1 MTGAARA
8 ILARFRP
15 SLALLASR
23 TPPTSRDLSVASASV
38 SPYLSVS
45 AASPYS
51 SLRMLTSAVMSGAL
65 STAAAPSAAAVAPTA
80 VPRAHSAARGESLKG
95 VIQIPSAA
103 PRGLRGEPWRGLRR
117 LTGGTVAPSA
127 VLARKLVA
135 SGARVPR
142 VSCSAASSGSVA
154 AAPAVP
160 LAASD
165 EVAERLGFEAERR
178 EHVAEYNAEA
188 TVYRHRR
195 TGAQI
200 MSLSCADE
208 NKVFGITFRTPPKD
222 STGIPHILEHSVL
235 CGSRKYPVKE
245 PFVELAKGSLNTF
258 LNAFTYPDRTCYP
271 VASTNLQDFYN
282 LVDVYL
288 DAVFFPNCV
297 RDERTFQ
304 QEGWHYELDDPK
316 DDITFKGVVFNEM
329 KGVYSQPDSVFMRAV
344 QQALFPDNEYAVDS
358 GGDPKVIPQLSFQQ
372 FQAFHAN
379 FYHPSN
385 ARIWFYGDDDPNKR
399 LEMIAEYLD
408 KFDANPEAP
417 KESQVSPQPLLSK
430 PWRVVDT
437 YPSSA
442 DAASDSSDSE
452 GEEQEDA
459 ASSSSS
465 AAAVPRRH
473 MTAVNWL
480 LSESPLSLEQELTL
494 GFLDHLLLGTPA
506 APLRKR
512 LLESGL
518 GEAIVGGGLQDELRQ
533 PVFSIGLKG
542 VAAADVPKVELLVTE
557 VLEELERDGFT
568 EPAVEAAVNTVEFAL
583 RENNTGSFPRG
594 LSLMLRAMGKW
605 IYGGDPI
612 QPLRF
617 EGPLAEFKEKIR
629 QPGGIKAVFSPLIR
643 SYLLDNQHRVTVE
656 MQPDPTKA
664 DADEEAERAV
674 LEAFRQKLADSD
686 LEKLVEA
693 TRELKERQETPDP
706 PEALRCVPSLQ
717 LEDIPKQPVQVP
729 IAVERDASGAT
740 ILRHELFTNDVL
752 YLDLAL
758 DMRHVP
764 AHLVPLVSLFCQ
776 SLLEMG
782 TKDMDFVDLNQLIG
796 RKTGGI
802 SVFPLTSSKRGTKD
816 PVSYLVARGK
826 ATSAQAADLL
836 NLVRVVLCEVELTD
850 QQRFKQFVAQ
860 RKQGME
866 SRFLG
871 SGHSIAASRLDA
883 MDSAAGWANEQ
894 MGGFSYLQYLRAL
907 ERRVDEDWPGV
918 AASLEQ
924 IRQAVLTAD
933 GAVVNLTA
941 DAATL
946 DKADVAVKE
955 LLASLPA
962 HRAQVAGSSW
972 STLPVKNEAFLVPTQ
987 VNYVGKAVNLYDA
1000 AGYSLSGS
1008 AYVASKLVGMSWL
1021 WDRVRVSGGAYGGFC
1036 DFDSHSGVF
1045 TFLSYRDPNLLQT
1058 LDNYDGSVEF
1068 LRQLQLDEDARTKA
1082 IIGTIGDTDAYQLP
1096 DAKGYSS
1103 MVRYLL
1109 DVSEEDRQKRR
1120 EEILT
1125 TTNKELNEF
1134 ADYLQAVKEKG
1145 TVVVVASPGDVEA
1158 ANKEKPGFLSTINV
1172 L

>member
-1 MTGAARA
+1 
-8 ILARFRP
+8 
-15 SLALLASR
+15 
-23 TPPTSRDLSVASASV
+23 
-38 SPYLSVS
+38 
-45 AASPYS
+45 
-51 SLRMLTSAVMSGAL
+51 
-65 STAAAPSAAAVAPTA
+65 
-80 VPRAHSAARGESLKG
+80 
-95 VIQIPSAA
+95 
-103 PRGLRGEPWRGLRR
+103 
-117 LTGGTVAPSA
+117 
-127 VLARKLVA
+127 
-135 SGARVPR
+135 
-142 VSCSAASSGSVA
+142 
-154 AAPAVP
+154 
-160 LAASD
+160 
-165 EVAERLGFEAERR
+165 
-178 EHVAEYNAEA
+178 
-188 TVYRHRR
+188 
-195 TGAQI
+195 
-200 MSLSCADE
+200 
-208 NKVFGITFRTPPKD
+208 
-222 STGIPHILEHSVL
+222 
-235 CGSRKYPVKE
+235 
-245 PFVELAKGSLNTF
+245 
-258 LNAFTYPDRTCYP
+258 
-271 VASTNLQDFYN
+271 
-282 LVDVYL
+282 
-288 DAVFFPNCV
+288 
-297 RDERTFQ
+297 
-304 QEGWHYELDDPK
+304 
-316 DDITFKGVVFNEM
+316 VVFNEM

-358 GGDPKVIPQLSFQQ
+358 GGDPKVIPQLSFQE
-372 FQAFHAN
+372 FQDFHAQ

-399 LEMIAEYLD
+399 LAMIAEYLD
-408 KFDANPEAP
+408 KFDANPAAP
-417 KESQVSPQPLLSK
+417 KESQVSAQPLLTK
-430 PWRVVDT
+430 PWRIVDT

-442 DAASDSSDSE
+442 DAAPSESSEEEAAESDES
-452 GEEQEDA
+452 
-459 ASSSSS
+459 SSSSS
-465 AAAVPRRH
+465 AAAAAPRRH
-473 MTAVNWL
+473 MTAVNWV
-480 LSESPLSLEQELTL
+480 LSESPLSLPQELTL

-506 APLRKR
+506 APLRKK

-542 VAAADVPKVELLVTE
+542 VAAADVPKVEQLVLE

-594 LSLMLRAMGKW
+594 LSLMLRSMGKW

-612 QPLRF
+612 EPLRF

-643 SYLLDNQHRVTVE
+643 SYLLGNHHRVTVE

-674 LEAFRQKLADSD
+674 LESFRQKLAESD

-693 TRELKERQETPDP
+693 TKELKERQETPDP

-729 IAVERDASGAT
+729 IAVERDGSGAT
-740 ILRHELFTNDVL
+740 ILRHDLFTNDVL

-758 DMRHVP
+758 DMRHLP

-802 SVFPLTSSKRGTKD
+802 SVFPLTSAKRGTKQ

-836 NLVRVVLCEVELTD
+836 NLMRVVLCDVQLTD

-883 MDSAAGWANEQ
+883 MDSLAGWANEQ
-894 MGGFSYLQYLRAL
+894 MGGYSYLQYLRAL
-907 ERRVDEDWPGV
+907 EKRVDEDWPGV

-946 DKADVAVKE
+946 DKADVAVRE

-962 HRAQVAGSSW
+962 QRAQVAGSAW

-1000 AGYSLSGS
+1000 AGYNLSGS

-1045 TFLSYRDPNLLQT
+1045 TFLSYRDPNLLST
-1058 LDNYDGSVEF
+1058 LDNYDGAVEF

-1082 IIGTIGDTDAYQLP
+1082 IIGTIGDVDSYQLP
-1096 DAKGYSS
+1096 DSKGYSS

-1109 DVSEEDRQKRR
+1109 EVSEEDRQKRR

-1145 TVVVVASPGDVEA
+1145 TVVVVASPGDVDA
-1158 ANKEKPGFLSTINV
+1158 ANKEKPGFLSTINCPCAPRLPACASGGPFFFFFFFFFFV
-1172 L
+1172 HPFFFFFFFFFFLRAPLQQPA